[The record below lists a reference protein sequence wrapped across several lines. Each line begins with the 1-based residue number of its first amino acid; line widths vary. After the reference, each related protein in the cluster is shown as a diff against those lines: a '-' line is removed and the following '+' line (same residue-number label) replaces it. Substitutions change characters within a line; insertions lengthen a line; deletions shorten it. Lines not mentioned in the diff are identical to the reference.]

1 MLGRVQAL
9 GAEAGEDVALVLVGV
24 AFAHLLHALGDGR
37 HAALGRA
44 LDERQ
49 ALLGQRLRRLLL
61 HPACCCNHNHN
72 HRSGM
77 VEGMAIAMH
86 VASPSSPR
94 TLALALS
101 CLFVLEEMTGPGLG
115 ANRRLGTH
123 EPVEC
128 EKSATTG

>member
-1 MLGRVQAL
+1 MLGRVQSL

-24 AFAHLLHALGDGR
+24 AFAHLLHALRDGR

-49 ALLGQRLRRLLL
+49 ALLGQRFRRLLL
-61 HPACCCNHNHN
+61 HPVCCCNHNHN
-72 HRSGM
+72 HSHKHTSVM
-77 VEGMAIAMH
+77 VEGIAIAMH
-86 VASPSSPR
+86 VATPSSPR

-101 CLFVLEEMTGPGLG
+101 CLFVLKEMTGPGLG

-123 EPVEC
+123 EPVEF
-128 EKSATTG
+128 EE